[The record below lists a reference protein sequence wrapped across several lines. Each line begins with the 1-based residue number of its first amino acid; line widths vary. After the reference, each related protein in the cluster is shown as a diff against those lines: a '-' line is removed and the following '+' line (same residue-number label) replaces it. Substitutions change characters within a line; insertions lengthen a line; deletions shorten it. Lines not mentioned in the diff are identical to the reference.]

1 MEVKRLKVQS
11 SPALQRTPADGRL
24 DISRFHTR
32 LMDNSFSKSV
42 KIVGKTDGV
51 S

>member
-11 SPALQRTPADGRL
+11 SPGRL

-51 S
+51 G